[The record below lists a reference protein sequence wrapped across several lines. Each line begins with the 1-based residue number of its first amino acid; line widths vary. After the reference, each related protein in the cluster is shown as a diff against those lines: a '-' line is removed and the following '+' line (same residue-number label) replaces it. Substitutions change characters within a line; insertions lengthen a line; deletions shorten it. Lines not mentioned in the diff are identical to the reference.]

1 MGRAEEGQF
10 TGLGNF
16 QGKLH
21 WREINLRT
29 NSGGCYLLNFSNFR
43 IIPKKLRFKKQC
55 SKNSASKTAFKKTSA
70 SKKKTSA
77 FIDIVIEVLLL
88 SINLLFIF

>member
-55 SKNSASKTAFKKTSA
+55 SKNSASKTAFKK
-70 SKKKTSA
+70 KQRVKEKTA
-77 FIDIVIEVLLL
+77 RLL
-88 SINLLFIF
+88 I